1 MKNVFGNIRN
11 FVLLLALAAGAG
23 RLQTQG
29 ILRVALLD
37 YKAVLQSFEAG
48 LNVRRV
54 NELKAEAE
62 SELERVKKELG
73 LLQQKLD
80 TEKDEHNRR
89 ESKRIEDEMD
99 KWRAY
104 GRSYLES
111 KNREIAAL
119 QKKSSSAPKT
129 AKLRQ
134 ILPEIISQVAR
145 EQGYSLILDKN
156 SPNLIW
162 FDTSIDISET
172 VTQRL
177 KQRLGKDEKIN

>member
-1 MKNVFGNIRN
+1 M
-11 FVLLLALAAGAG
+11 LLLIFAAGHLHA
-23 RLQTQG
+23 QG

-37 YKAVLQSFEAG
+37 YKAVLQSFGEN
-48 LNVRRV
+48 LNAQRV
-54 NELKAEAE
+54 GELKAEAE
-62 SELERVKKELG
+62 EELERVKKELG

-80 TEKDEHNRR
+80 TAKEERGRK
-89 ESKRIEDEMD
+89 ESKRIEDEMN

-111 KNREIAAL
+111 KNREIATL
-119 QKKSSSAPKT
+119 QKSSSSAQKT
-129 AKLRQ
+129 AKLRE

-156 SPNLIW
+156 SPNLLW
-162 FDTSIDISET
+162 FDASIDISET

-177 KQRLGKDEKIN
+177 KRRLGQ

>member
-1 MKNVFGNIRN
+1 MKNAFYRASICS
-11 FVLLLALAAGAG
+11 FVLPLLFAAGH
-23 RLQTQG
+23 LQAQG

-37 YKAVLQSFEAG
+37 YKAVLQSYQES
-48 LNVRRV
+48 LNAQRV

-62 SELERVKKELG
+62 EELGRVKKEIE

-80 TEKDEHNRR
+80 TAKEEHSRR
-89 ESKRIEDEMD
+89 ESKRIEDEMN

-104 GRSYLES
+104 GRSYLAS

-119 QKKSSSAPKT
+119 QRSSSSTHKT
-129 AKLRQ
+129 DKLRE
-134 ILPEIISQVAR
+134 ILPGIIAQVAR

-156 SPNLIW
+156 SSDLIW
-162 FDTSIDISET
+162 FDASIDISET

-177 KQRLGKDEKIN
+177 KRRLGQ

>member
-1 MKNVFGNIRN
+1 MKNTNIRN
-11 FVLLLALAAGAG
+11 FLLLLVLAAGAG
-23 RLQTQG
+23 HLHAQG

-37 YKAVLQSFEAG
+37 YKAVLQSVEAG
-48 LNVRRV
+48 LNAQRA
-54 NELKAEAE
+54 NELKTEAE
-62 SELERVKKELG
+62 EELERVKKELG

-80 TEKDEHNRR
+80 TAKEERNRK
-89 ESKRIEDEMD
+89 ESKRIEDEMN

-111 KNREIAAL
+111 KNREIATL
-119 QKKSSSAPKT
+119 QKSSSSAQKT
-129 AKLRQ
+129 AKLRE

-156 SPNLIW
+156 SPNLLW
-162 FDTSIDISET
+162 FDASIDISET

-177 KQRLGKDEKIN
+177 KQRLGQ